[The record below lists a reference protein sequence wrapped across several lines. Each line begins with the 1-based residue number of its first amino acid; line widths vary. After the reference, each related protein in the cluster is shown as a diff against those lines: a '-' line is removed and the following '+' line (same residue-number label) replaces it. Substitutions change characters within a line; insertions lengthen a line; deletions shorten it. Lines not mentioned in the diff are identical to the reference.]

1 MSQVA
6 PEGWEIYK
14 VSKKEAKNGW
24 IEGEK
29 YYGCAAPGSLV
40 SSQDYPSNF
49 QQIQCQHDYI
59 KSILSRQNVNDP
71 RALNTTNTSNTNSN
85 PDNSTNNS
93 AQANAKISAAN
104 QMKMVNEFNRQQTE
118 SNTKFNLVNPM
129 ISTLSKNKFN
139 KENANRRKQ
148 NFKALQERSK
158 YTPKN
163 PVIPNEFN
171 VVNPMKSK
179 LSKNE
184 LDKLDKKMVNTRKK
198 IITNRRQN
206 FNALREKLKY
216 TRKNPVIP
224 AQSNQSRKGFVG
236 RQRKSKSRNTQ
247 KKRK

>member
-1 MSQVA
+1 MSQVT

-24 IEGEK
+24 IEGEQ

-40 SSQDYPSNF
+40 SSQYYPSNF

-71 RALNTTNTSNTNSN
+71 RALNTTNTSNTSNTSSN

-104 QMKMVNEFNRQQTE
+104 QMKMVNEFNRKQTE

-129 ISTLSKNKFN
+129 IK
-139 KENANRRKQ
+139 
-148 NFKALQERSK
+148 
-158 YTPKN
+158 
-163 PVIPNEFN
+163 
-171 VVNPMKSK
+171 
-179 LSKNE
+179 
-184 LDKLDKKMVNTRKK
+184 
-198 IITNRRQN
+198 
-206 FNALREKLKY
+206 
-216 TRKNPVIP
+216 RKNLVIP